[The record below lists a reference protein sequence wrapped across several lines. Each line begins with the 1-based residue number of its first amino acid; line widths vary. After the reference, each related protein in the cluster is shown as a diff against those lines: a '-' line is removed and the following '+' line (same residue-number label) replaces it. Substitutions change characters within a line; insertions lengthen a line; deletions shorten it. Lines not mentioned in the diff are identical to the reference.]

1 MSDPFAIEIISYT
14 ENEDGSANV
23 EFEVNKEGAKYL
35 IGLGFLKLMEDAVA
49 KEEQK
54 VDD

>member
-1 MSDPFAIEIISYT
+1 MFDIEIISYT
-14 ENEDGSANV
+14 ENEDGGANV
-23 EFEVNKEGAKYL
+23 EFEVNNEGAKYL
-35 IGLGFLKLMEDAVA
+35 IGLGFIKLLEDAIA

>member
-1 MSDPFAIEIISYT
+1 MVSIEIISYT

-23 EFEVNKEGAKYL
+23 EFDVDKEGARFL
-35 IGLGFLKLMEDAVA
+35 IGQGLLKVLEEAI
-49 KEEQK
+49 KGEEQK